1 MTKLALH
8 WKILIGM
15 ALGVLFGAFLSF
27 IPNGSEFIKN
37 YIKPFGTIFINLLNA
52 QVNFNSIPQNKQ
64 LIK

>member
-37 YIKPFGTIFINLLNA
+37 YIKPFGTIFINLL
-52 QVNFNSIPQNKQ
+52 K
-64 LIK
+64 LINLIN